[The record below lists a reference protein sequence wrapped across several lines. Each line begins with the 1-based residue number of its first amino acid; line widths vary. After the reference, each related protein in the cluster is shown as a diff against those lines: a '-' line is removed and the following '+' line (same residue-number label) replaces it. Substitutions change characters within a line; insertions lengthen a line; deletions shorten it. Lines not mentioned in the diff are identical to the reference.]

1 MTFLSFDGEKTFIVV
16 CFFIKRKGRCDDMIA
31 VYVNEQGVTALLGEK
46 GVVRI
51 YDKVGH
57 DWQVIREYPFEMEQ
71 NQSLSG
77 IRRYLQEMVQKLEGC
92 KVFVAKAVAGQL
104 YYLLEAHGFES
115 FEAEGVPETF
125 LNSVHEA
132 VQQEKKSNAE
142 KKPSPEEYFN
152 TTEEVGV
159 YVVNLKKVLNLDCSL
174 TSKKLLLPFFRKK
187 EFNRV
192 EVFCDHVPRWFETDL
207 PPLQLHSTIVKLNDN
222 EYSVHIMPI

>member
-1 MTFLSFDGEKTFIVV
+1 
-16 CFFIKRKGRCDDMIA
+16 MIA
-31 VYVNEQGVTALLGEK
+31 VYVNEQGVTALMDEK
-46 GVVRI
+46 GAVRI
-51 YDKVGH
+51 YDKGDQ
-57 DWQVIREYPFEMEQ
+57 DWHVIKEYAFEMEQ
-71 NQSLSG
+71 NQSISG

-104 YYLLEAHGFES
+104 YYVLEAHGFES

-125 LNSVHEA
+125 LDSVDDA
-132 VQQEKKSNAE
+132 VKQELKSSVE
-142 KKPSPEEYFN
+142 KKPSTEQYFN

-159 YVVNLKKVLNLDCSL
+159 FVVNLKKVLNLDCSL

-192 EVFCDHVPRWFETDL
+192 EILCDHVPRWFETDL
-207 PPLQLHSTIVKLNDN
+207 SPLQLHSTTVKLNDN